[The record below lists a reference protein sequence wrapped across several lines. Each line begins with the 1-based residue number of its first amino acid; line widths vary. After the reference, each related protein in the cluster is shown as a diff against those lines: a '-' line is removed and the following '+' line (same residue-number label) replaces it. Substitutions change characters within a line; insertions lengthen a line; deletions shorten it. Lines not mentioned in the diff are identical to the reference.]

1 MNKRD
6 GSKFK
11 VSRMAKMHANQ
22 MEDITQVEAGD
33 IFALFGIECSSG
45 DTLTAENLEERIS
58 LSSMHVP
65 DPVISLRILPKNKK
79 NLDKLQKA
87 MNKFKREDPTFHV
100 NIDEESEEII
110 ISGMGE
116 LHLEVYAE
124 RLKREF
130 EIPCELGEPTVNYRE
145 TLTGRVDFNYLHKK
159 QSGGAGQYAKVIGYM
174 EPIQDGE
181 DDFGNLYEDKTV
193 GTSIPNEFKSAIE
206 NQFHESCLK
215 GPLTNYPIVKTK
227 YVLTDGDTHVVD
239 SSSAAF

>member
-22 MEDITQVEAGD
+22 MEDISQVEAGD

-45 DTLTAENLEERIS
+45 DTLTAENLEEQIS

-65 DPVISLRILPKNKK
+65 DPVISLRIIPKNKK

-130 EIPCELGEPTVNYRE
+130 EIPCDLGEPTVNYRE

-159 QSGGAGQYAKVIGYM
+159 
-174 EPIQDGE
+174 
-181 DDFGNLYEDKTV
+181 
-193 GTSIPNEFKSAIE
+193 
-206 NQFHESCLK
+206 
-215 GPLTNYPIVKTK
+215 
-227 YVLTDGDTHVVD
+227 
-239 SSSAAF
+239 